1 MSDIDLDQSHSQ
13 GALPAALRRLA
24 RAAPASAPPE
34 LGTGLAKAFRRH
46 HFRRRIV
53 RSSAVCAILLGVG
66 AALLLIATNDRTRR
80 GISRAERQPAAAPP
94 ANVSAS
100 VSREAS
106 TRDGVDQTIQ
116 PHRVAGHGGRARQVR
131 AEARSTAAR
140 SDSAPILSS
149 AGQEKFVPLPSF
161 AFRVPGEELRIIRV
175 SMPVSSLRLL
185 GVQVHG
191 EFSSRRIT
199 TDLVIGADGTPYA
212 FRPVT

>member
-1 MSDIDLDQSHSQ
+1 MSDIDSKQSHSQ

-24 RAAPASAPPE
+24 RVAPASAPPE
-34 LGTGLAKAFRRH
+34 LGTGLARAFRRH
-46 HFRRRIV
+46 HFRRRII
-53 RSSAVCAILLGVG
+53 RSSAVCAILLGAA
-66 AALLLIATNDRTRR
+66 AALLLIASNDRSRR
-80 GISRAERQPAAAPP
+80 GISRAERQPAASGT

-100 VSREAS
+100 VPKSAE
-106 TRDGVDQTIQ
+106 DGLDQTIK
-116 PHRVAGHGGRARQVR
+116 PRRVAGHGGSVRQVR
-131 AEARSTAAR
+131 AGAPSAAPTSDPGATLSTAA
-140 SDSAPILSS
+140 
-149 AGQEKFVPLPSF
+149 QEKFVPLPSF

-212 FRPVT
+212 FRPIT